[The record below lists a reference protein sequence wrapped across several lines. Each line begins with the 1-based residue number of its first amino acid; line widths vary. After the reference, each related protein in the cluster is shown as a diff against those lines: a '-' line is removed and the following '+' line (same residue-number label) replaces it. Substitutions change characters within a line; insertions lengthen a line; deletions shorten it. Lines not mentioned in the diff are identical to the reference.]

1 MTGVARCAGRAPRV
15 ESGAHEAATPG
26 LAPRNRLAGRLFAT
40 LVMVAGALAV
50 AAPAYPQIADPVQ
63 LDAGLISGGP
73 MSSTGIRVFKGIPF
87 AAPPVGN
94 LRWRPPQPVTAW
106 DGVRQADEFGNVCI
120 QPPGMGRLNIAVL
133 EDSPPLDEDC
143 LYLNVWTGADSTGE
157 RRPVMVY
164 AFGGAFTE
172 GGGSVA
178 LYDGTRLAEKGA
190 VVVTLNYRLGPFGFF
205 VHPDLAAE
213 SGHNAAGNYG
223 LMDVVA
229 VLRWVQANIAAFG
242 GDQANVTLF
251 GQSAGAMMVAVLAA
265 SPEAK
270 GLFHRGIAQ
279 SAGWMGLT
287 MMRMR
292 TRAQTGQQGLEA
304 AEQLGAPSVA
314 ELRALPAD
322 EITALRGAGIIVDG
336 WIIPEDLSIVF
347 EEGRQND
354 VDVLVG
360 STRDEG
366 SFFAGGP
373 STGEWESQVRGRWG
387 DLAEQLLA
395 LYPPDRVE
403 ESFPAL
409 FSDELAWQMRLLGER
424 QADRGNRSYAYY
436 FAYSPPVDPGIPSLG
451 AAHAAE
457 IPYVFNNLGQLPL
470 YPDNSSPELA
480 AASGAGQALADLMS
494 SYWVNFA
501 SRGDPNGEGLPEWP
515 PFVNLMS
522 SPAMVL
528 AEEAAP
534 EAALPTEKFTL
545 FNTLY
550 ERQLESLAAN

>member
-1 MTGVARCAGRAPRV
+1 MTNVARRAGRAPR
-15 ESGAHEAATPG
+15 ARARARHEAMPARAPG
-26 LAPRNRLAGRLFAT
+26 HRVAEGLFAALLLAAGLPGVAP
-40 LVMVAGALAV
+40 LVSA
-50 AAPAYPQIADPVQ
+50 QIADPVE
-63 LDAGLISGGP
+63 LDAGLISGGST
-73 MSSTGIRVFKGIPF
+73 SSTGIRVFKGIPF
-87 AAPPVGN
+87 AAPPVGD
-94 LRWRPPQPVTAW
+94 LRWRPPQPVSSW
-106 DGVRQADEFGNVCI
+106 DGVRQADEFDNVCV

-143 LYLNVWTGADSTGE
+143 LYLNVWSGADSPDE

-213 SGHNAAGNYG
+213 SEQGAAGNYG
-223 LMDVVA
+223 LMDVLA

-242 GDQANVTLF
+242 GDPDNVTLF
-251 GQSAGAMMVAVLAA
+251 GQSAGAMIVAVLAG
-265 SPEAK
+265 SPEAE

-279 SAGWMGLT
+279 SAGWMGLSMT
-287 MMRMR
+287 PMR
-292 TRAQTGQQGLEA
+292 TRTQTQQQGFEA
-304 AEQLGAPSVA
+304 AEQLGAPSVG
-314 ELRALPAD
+314 ELRNLPAD

-336 WIIPEDLSIVF
+336 WVIPEDLSIVF

-366 SFFAGGP
+366 SFFGGGP
-373 STGEWESQVRGRWG
+373 SAEEWENQVRGRWG
-387 DLAEQLLA
+387 DLADRLLA
-395 LYPPDRVE
+395 LYPADRVA
-403 ESFPAL
+403 ESVPAL

-424 QADRGNRSYAYY
+424 QADRGRRAFAYY
-436 FAYSPPVDPGIPSLG
+436 FAYAPPVNPGTPSRG

-470 YPDNSSPELA
+470 YPDNSSPELS
-480 AASGAGQALADLMS
+480 AASASGQALAELMS

-501 SRGDPNGEGLPEWP
+501 RNGDPNGEGLPVWP
-515 PFVNLMS
+515 PFDDLMS
-522 SPAMVL
+522 SPAMIL
-528 AEEAAP
+528 AEDAAP
-534 EAALPTEKFTL
+534 EVAPPIEKFAL
-545 FNTLY
+545 FNALY
-550 ERQLESLAAN
+550 ERQVEAMAGN

>member
-1 MTGVARCAGRAPRV
+1 MIRAAWLAAAGLLIAAPI
-15 ESGAHEAATPG
+15 
-26 LAPRNRLAGRLFAT
+26 
-40 LVMVAGALAV
+40 ALA
-50 AAPAYPQIADPVQ
+50 QIVDPVQ
-63 LDAGLISGGP
+63 LDSGLISGGAT
-73 MSSTGIRVFKGIPF
+73 SETGIRVFKGIPF
-87 AAPPVGN
+87 AEPPVGD
-94 LRWRPPQPVTAW
+94 LRWRPPQPVGSW

-143 LYLNVWTGADSTGE
+143 LFLNVWTGAESAAE

-178 LYDGTRLAEKGA
+178 LYDGTRLARKGA

-205 VHPDLAAE
+205 VHPELAAE
-213 SGHNAAGNYG
+213 SEHNAAGNYG

-242 GDQANVTLF
+242 GDPGNVTLF

-265 SPEAK
+265 SPEAD

-287 MMRMR
+287 MTPMR
-292 TRAQTGQQGLEA
+292 TRAQSEQQGLEG
-304 AEQLGAPSVA
+304 AEELGAPSLA

-322 EITALRGAGIIVDG
+322 EITALRGAGIVVDG
-336 WIIPEDLSIVF
+336 WVIPEDLTAVF
-347 EEGRQND
+347 EQGRQND

-366 SFFAGGP
+366 SFLAGGP
-373 STGEWESQVRGRWG
+373 SAEEWENQIRGRWG
-387 DLAEQLLA
+387 DLADRVLA
-395 LYPPDRVE
+395 LYPSGQVE

-424 QADRGNRSYAYY
+424 QADNGDRAYAYL
-436 FAYSPPVDPGIPSLG
+436 FAYAPPVDPGVPSRG

-470 YPDNSSPELA
+470 YPDNSSPVLA
-480 AASGAGQALADLMS
+480 AASESGQALAELMS

-501 SRGDPNGEGLPEWP
+501 RSGDPNGEGLPEWP
-515 PFVNLMS
+515 PFVNLTS

-528 AEEAAP
+528 TGDAAP
-534 EAALPTEKFTL
+534 ESAPPADKFAL
-545 FNTLY
+545 FNALY
-550 ERQLESLAAN
+550 ERQVESQAGN

>member
-1 MTGVARCAGRAPRV
+1 MIGVARCAV
-15 ESGAHEAATPG
+15 GAHRRAGARSIAIVAALG
-26 LAPRNRLAGRLFAT
+26 FSLAP
-40 LVMVAGALAV
+40 
-50 AAPAYPQIADPVQ
+50 PASPQIADPVQ

-73 MSSTGIRVFKGIPF
+73 TSTAGIRVFRGIPF
-87 AAPPVGN
+87 AAPPVGD
-94 LRWRPPQPVTAW
+94 LRWRPPQPPAPW
-106 DGVRQADEFGNVCI
+106 DGVREADEFGNVCI
-120 QPPGMGRLNIAVL
+120 QPPGVGRLNIAVL

-143 LYLNVWTGADSTGE
+143 LYLNVWTGAESAAE

-190 VVVTLNYRLGPFGFF
+190 VVVTLNYRLGPFGFY

-213 SGHNAAGNYG
+213 SEHGAAGNYG

-242 GDQANVTLF
+242 GDPGNVTLF

-265 SPEAK
+265 SPEAD

-287 MMRMR
+287 MTPMR
-292 TRAQTGQQGLEA
+292 TRAQTVQQGLEA
-304 AEQLGAPSVA
+304 AAELGAPSLA
-314 ELRALPAD
+314 GLRALLAD
-322 EITALRGAGIIVDG
+322 EIASLSGAGIIVDG
-336 WIIPEDLSIVF
+336 WVIPEDLTIVF

-366 SFFAGGP
+366 SFRAGGP
-373 STGEWESQVRGRWG
+373 SAEEWENQIRGRWG
-387 DLAEQLLA
+387 DLADRVLA
-395 LYPPDRVE
+395 LYPPEQMAD
-403 ESFPAL
+403 SFPGL
-409 FSDELAWQMRLLGER
+409 FSDELTWQMRLLGER
-424 QADRGNRSYAYY
+424 QADRGNRAYAYL
-436 FAYSPPVDPGIPSLG
+436 FAYTPPADPGIPSRG

-480 AASGAGQALADLMS
+480 AASGSGRALAELTS

-501 SRGDPNGEGLPEWP
+501 RYGDPNGEGLPEWP
-515 PFVNLMS
+515 PFANLMS

-528 AEEAAP
+528 AEESMP
-534 EAALPTEKFTL
+534 ESALPTEKFAL
-545 FNTLY
+545 FNALY
-550 ERQLESLAAN
+550 ERQVESLAGN

>member
-1 MTGVARCAGRAPRV
+1 MMRAAWLAAAG
-15 ESGAHEAATPG
+15 
-26 LAPRNRLAGRLFAT
+26 L
-40 LVMVAGALAV
+40 LAV
-50 AAPAYPQIADPVQ
+50 APTASAQIQDPVQ
-63 LDAGLISGGP
+63 LDSGQISGGAT
-73 MSSTGIRVFKGIPF
+73 SQSGIRVFKGIPF
-87 AAPPVGN
+87 AAPPVGD
-94 LRWRPPQPVTAW
+94 LRWRPPQPVAPW
-106 DGVRQADEFGNVCI
+106 DGVREADEFGNVCI
-120 QPPGMGRLNIAVL
+120 QPPGVGRLNIAVL

-143 LYLNVWTGADSTGE
+143 LYLNVWTGAESAAE

-178 LYDGTRLAEKGA
+178 LYDGTRLAGKGA

-213 SGHNAAGNYG
+213 SEHDAAGNYG

-242 GDQANVTLF
+242 GDPGNVTLF
-251 GQSAGAMMVAVLAA
+251 GQSAGAMMMAVLAA
-265 SPEAK
+265 SPEGD

-287 MMRMR
+287 MTPMR
-292 TRAQTGQQGLEA
+292 TRAQTEQQGLDA
-304 AEQLGAPSVA
+304 AEELGAPSLG
-314 ELRALPAD
+314 ELRALPSD
-322 EITALRGAGIIVDG
+322 EVTSLRGAGIIVDG
-336 WIIPEDLSIVF
+336 WVIPEDLTPVF

-373 STGEWESQVRGRWG
+373 SAEDWENQIRGRWG
-387 DLAEQLLA
+387 DLAERVLE
-395 LYPPDRVE
+395 LYPSEQVTD
-403 ESFPAL
+403 SFPAL
-409 FSDELAWQMRLLGER
+409 FSDELAWLMRLLGER
-424 QADRGNRSYAYY
+424 QADNGSRAYAYL
-436 FAYSPPVDPGIPSLG
+436 FAYTPPVDPGNPSRG

-470 YPDNSSPELA
+470 YPDNSSPGLA
-480 AASGAGQALADLMS
+480 AASASGQALAELMS

-501 SRGDPNGEGLPEWP
+501 RSGDPNGEGLPEWP

-528 AEEAAP
+528 GEEAAP
-534 EAALPTEKFTL
+534 ESALPTEKFAL
-545 FNTLY
+545 FNALY
-550 ERQLESLAAN
+550 ERQVESMAGD

>member
-1 MTGVARCAGRAPRV
+1 MIRAACLAAA
-15 ESGAHEAATPG
+15 SLFAAATVS
-26 LAPRNRLAGRLFAT
+26 A
-40 LVMVAGALAV
+40 
-50 AAPAYPQIADPVQ
+50 QIQDPVQ

-73 MSSTGIRVFKGIPF
+73 TSTSGIRVFKGIPF
-87 AAPPVGN
+87 ATPPVGD
-94 LRWRPPQPVTAW
+94 LRWRPPQPVTSW
-106 DGVRQADEFGNVCI
+106 SGVRAADEFGSVCV

-143 LYLNVWTGADSTGE
+143 LYLNVWTGAESPSE

-164 AFGGAFTE
+164 AYGGAFTE
-172 GGGSVA
+172 GAGSVA
-178 LYDGTRLAEKGA
+178 LYDGTRLAEKGP

-205 VHPDLAAE
+205 VHPELAAE
-213 SGHNAAGNYG
+213 SGQNAAGNYG
-223 LMDVVA
+223 LMDVLA
-229 VLRWVQANIAAFG
+229 VLRWVRTNIAAFG
-242 GDQANVTLF
+242 GDPDNVTLF

-265 SPEAK
+265 SPGAE

-287 MMRMR
+287 MTPMR

-304 AEQLGAPSVA
+304 AEALGAPSVA

-336 WIIPEDLSIVF
+336 RVIPEDLTIVF
-347 EEGRQND
+347 EEGRQNE
-354 VDVLVG
+354 VDMLVG

-366 SFFAGGP
+366 SFFAEGP
-373 STGEWESQVRGRWG
+373 TAAEWTNRLRDRWG
-387 DLAEQLLA
+387 GLAEEVLA
-395 LYPPDRVE
+395 LYPAERVA

-424 QADRGNRSYAYY
+424 QADTGNRAYAYY
-436 FAYSPPVDPGIPSLG
+436 FAHTPPVDPGIPSLG

-480 AASGAGQALADLMS
+480 AASVTDQALAELMS

-501 SRGDPNGEGLPEWP
+501 RSGDPNGDGLPEWP
-515 PFVNLMS
+515 PFHSLLN

-528 AEEAAP
+528 SEHAAP
-534 EAALPTEKFTL
+534 ETEIPTEKFTL
-545 FNTLY
+545 FNALY
-550 ERQLESLAAN
+550 ERQMETLTGN

>member
-1 MTGVARCAGRAPRV
+1 MMRAAWLAAAGL
-15 ESGAHEAATPG
+15 
-26 LAPRNRLAGRLFAT
+26 LA
-40 LVMVAGALAV
+40 
-50 AAPAYPQIADPVQ
+50 AAPTATAQIQDPVQ
-63 LDAGLISGGP
+63 LDSGLISGGAT
-73 MSSTGIRVFKGIPF
+73 SQTGIRVFRGIPF
-87 AAPPVGN
+87 AAPPVGD
-94 LRWRPPQPVTAW
+94 LRWRPPQPVATW
-106 DGVRQADEFGNVCI
+106 DGVREADEFGNVCI
-120 QPPGMGRLNIAVL
+120 QPPGVGRLNIAVL
-133 EDSPPLDEDC
+133 ADSPPLDEDC
-143 LYLNVWTGADSTGE
+143 LYLNVWSGADSADE

-205 VHPDLAAE
+205 VHPELAAE
-213 SGHNAAGNYG
+213 SEHNAAGNYG

-229 VLRWVQANIAAFG
+229 VLHWVQANIAEFG
-242 GDQANVTLF
+242 GDPGNVTLF

-265 SPEAK
+265 SPEAN

-287 MMRMR
+287 VTPMR
-292 TRAQTGQQGLEA
+292 TRAQAGQQGLEA
-304 AEQLGAPSVA
+304 AEELGAPSVA

-322 EITALRGAGIIVDG
+322 EVTSLRGVGIIVDG
-336 WIIPEDLSIVF
+336 WVIPEDLTPVF

-373 STGEWESQVRGRWG
+373 SAEEWENQIRGRWG
-387 DLAEQLLA
+387 DLAERVLE
-395 LYPPDRVE
+395 LYPSEQVAD
-403 ESFPAL
+403 SFPAL

-424 QADRGNRSYAYY
+424 QADNGNRAYAYL
-436 FAYSPPVDPGIPSLG
+436 FAYTPPVDPGKPSLG
-451 AAHAAE
+451 SAHAAE

-480 AASGAGQALADLMS
+480 AASGSGQALAELMS
-494 SYWVNFA
+494 TYWVNFA
-501 SRGDPNGEGLPEWP
+501 RSGDPNGEGLPEWP
-515 PFVNLMS
+515 RFVDLMS

-528 AEEAAP
+528 GEEAAP
-534 EAALPTEKFTL
+534 ESALPTEKFAL
-545 FNTLY
+545 FNALY
-550 ERQLESLAAN
+550 ERQVESMAGD

>member
-1 MTGVARCAGRAPRV
+1 MVL
-15 ESGAHEAATPG
+15 AA
-26 LAPRNRLAGRLFAT
+26 A
-40 LVMVAGALAV
+40 ALAIT
-50 AAPAYPQIADPVQ
+50 APAFSQIAEPVQ
-63 LDAGLISGGP
+63 LDAGLISGRFT
-73 MSSTGIRVFKGIPF
+73 SSTGIRLFKGIPF
-87 AAPPVGN
+87 AAPPLGD
-94 LRWRPPQPVTAW
+94 LRWRPPQPVTSW
-106 DGVRQADEFGNVCI
+106 NGLRRADEFGNVCI

-143 LYLNVWTGADSTGE
+143 LYLNVWTGAESADE

-164 AFGGAFTE
+164 AYGGAFTE

-205 VHPDLAAE
+205 VHPELAAE
-213 SGHNAAGNYG
+213 SEHNAAGNYG

-229 VLRWVQANIAAFG
+229 ALRWVQANIAAFG
-242 GDQANVTLF
+242 GDPGNVTLF
-251 GQSAGAMMVAVLAA
+251 GQSAGAMMVAVLAG
-265 SPEAK
+265 SPEAD

-287 MMRMR
+287 MTPMR
-292 TRAQTGQQGLEA
+292 TRAQTQQQGLEA
-304 AEQLGAPSVA
+304 AEELGAPSLA

-322 EITALRGAGIIVDG
+322 EISSLRGAGIIVDG
-336 WIIPEDLSIVF
+336 WVIPEDLTAVF
-347 EEGRQND
+347 EQGRQND

-360 STRDEG
+360 STRHEG
-366 SFFAGGP
+366 SFFAAGP
-373 STGEWESQVRGRWG
+373 SAEEWENQVRARWG
-387 DLAEQLLA
+387 DLADRVLA
-395 LYPPDRVE
+395 LYPSGQVE
-403 ESFPAL
+403 ESLQAR

-424 QADRGNRSYAYY
+424 QADRGNRAYAYL
-436 FAYSPPVDPGIPSLG
+436 FAYAPPVDPGTPSRG

-457 IPYVFNNLGQLPL
+457 IPYAFNNLGQLPL

-480 AASGAGQALADLMS
+480 AASGSGRALAELMS

-501 SRGDPNGEGLPEWP
+501 RNGDPNGEGLPEWP

-534 EAALPTEKFTL
+534 ESALPTEKFAL
-545 FNTLY
+545 FNALY
-550 ERQLESLAAN
+550 ERQVESLAGN